1 MKAAVCRDFSQPLS
15 IEEIELAAPN
25 SGEVKVTIHA
35 CAICHSDVIY
45 MDGGW
50 GGNLPIVL
58 GHEAAGI
65 VEEVGINVDNVKPGD
80 AVLVTL
86 IRSCGHCYCCQ
97 RGKYSLCESRFDLD
111 DNSPLTDRQG
121 NLIGQG
127 LRTAAF
133 AEQVVVEQ
141 SQVVKIPDS
150 MPMDSA
156 SLLSCGVITGLGA
169 VTNTTKVMPGQSVAV
184 IGCGGVGL
192 NSIQGA
198 RLKAADP
205 IIGIDLVD
213 EKLANAKLFGA
224 TTTINPLKQ
233 NTCQIIADLTNG
245 RGVEFVFMTAGSS
258 KAIEQ
263 GIEILARDGTIVL
276 VGMPANGDH
285 PDIDATMI
293 ANEGKKIIGS
303 KMGFANLP
311 KDIPQLIELYEK
323 GDLLLDELITNRYSL
338 QDINLA
344 IDEVRADKAL
354 RNVIVFK

>member
-1 MKAAVCRDFSQPLS
+1 MKAAVCRDFSLPLT
-15 IEEIELAAPN
+15 IEELNLASPN
-25 SGEVKVTIHA
+25 EGEVKVRIHA
-35 CAICHSDVIY
+35 CAICHSDLTY

-50 GGNLPIVL
+50 GGTPPMVF

-65 VEEVGINVDNVKPGD
+65 VEEIGNNVISVKPGD

-86 IRSCGHCYCCQ
+86 IRSCGHCYCCE
-97 RGKYSLCESRFDLD
+97 RGKFSLCETKFALD
-111 DNSPLTDRQG
+111 EKSPLTDMSG
-121 NLIGQG
+121 SIIGHG

-141 SQVVKIPDS
+141 SQVVSIPDT

-169 VTNTTKVMPGQSVAV
+169 VTNTTSVLPGQSVAV

-198 RLKAADP
+198 RLKSADP
-205 IIGIDLVD
+205 IIAIDLVD
-213 EKLANAKLFGA
+213 QKLLTARTFGA
-224 TTTINPLKQ
+224 TATINPLHQ
-233 NTCQIIADLTNG
+233 NTVQKINDLTNG

-285 PDIDATMI
+285 PDIDATVI
-293 ANEGKKIIGS
+293 ANEGQRIIGS

-311 KDIPQLIELYEK
+311 RDIPELIELYQK
-323 GDLLLDELITNRYSL
+323 GELLLDELITNRYPL
-338 QDINLA
+338 ADINLA
-344 IDEVRADKAL
+344 IDEVREDKAL
-354 RNVIVFK
+354 RNVIVF

>member
-1 MKAAVCRDFSQPLS
+1 MKAAVCREFSQPLS
-15 IEEIELAAPN
+15 IEEINLAAPN
-25 SGEVKVTIHA
+25 SGEVKVAIHA

-50 GGNLPIVL
+50 GGNLPFVL

-65 VEEVGINVDNVKPGD
+65 VEEIGNDVHNVSPGD

-86 IRSCGHCYCCQ
+86 IRSCGYCYCCQ
-97 RGKYSLCESRFDLD
+97 RGKYSLCESKFALD
-111 DNSPLTDRQG
+111 ETSPLTDMQG
-121 NLIGQG
+121 RLIGQG

-150 MPMDSA
+150 MPMDCA

-169 VTNTTKVMPGQSVAV
+169 VTNTTTVLPGQSVAV

-198 RLKAADP
+198 RLKSADP
-205 IIGIDLVD
+205 IIAIDLVD
-213 EKLANAKLFGA
+213 EKLSNAKIFGA
-224 TTTINPLKQ
+224 TTTINPLNQ
-233 NTCQIIADLTNG
+233 NTLQIINDLTSG

-293 ANEGKKIIGS
+293 ANAGQKIIGS

-311 KDIPQLIELYEK
+311 KDISPLIERYEK
-323 GDLLLDELITNRYSL
+323 GELLLDELITNRYSL

>member
-15 IEEIELAAPN
+15 IEELNLASPN
-25 SGEVKVTIHA
+25 AGEVKVTIHA
-35 CAICHSDVIY
+35 CAICHSDIVY
-45 MDGGW
+45 MDGDW
-50 GGNLPIVL
+50 GGNPPLVL

-65 VEEVGINVDNVKPGD
+65 VEEVGSDVNNIKPGD

-86 IRSCGHCYCCQ
+86 IRSCGHCYCCE
-97 RGKYSLCESRFDLD
+97 RGKFSLCESSFPLD
-111 DNSPLTDRQG
+111 DSSPLTDMQG
-121 NLIGQG
+121 NVIGHG

-141 SQVVKIPDS
+141 SQVVAIPETIS
-150 MPMDSA
+150 MDCA

-169 VTNTTKVMPGQSVAV
+169 VTNSTSVLPGQSVAV

-198 RLKAADP
+198 RLKGASP

-213 EKLANAKLFGA
+213 EKLTNAKSFGA
-224 TTTINPLKQ
+224 THTINPLNQ
-233 NTCQIIADLTNG
+233 DISQMVNDLTNG
-245 RGVEFVFMTAGSS
+245 RGLEFVFMTAGSS

-263 GIEILARDGTIVL
+263 GIQILARDGTIVL

-293 ANEGKKIIGS
+293 ANEGQKIIGS
-303 KMGFANLP
+303 KMGFTNLR
-311 KDIPQLIELYEK
+311 KDIPTLIELYNK
-323 GDLLLDELITNRYSL
+323 GELLLDELITNRYPL
-338 QDINLA
+338 EQINLA